1 MSFRRRNGRL
11 GSPDDGGCPP
21 RKEIPMVHRL
31 PPWLFLALLVLSAP
45 GHAAAWREHPSWQ
58 SSFAQAGVKGTLL
71 VYDEKADVWHV
82 SDAARARQAFLPA
95 STFKLFNAL
104 VALDS
109 GAVRDEFEVIRWDGK
124 VRGLKDA
131 PVVEWNRDNSLAS
144 GMRYSTVWFYQE
156 VARRAGERRMQQ
168 WIDRAGYGNRDIGG
182 GIDTFWLH
190 GALRISAEQQIDFL
204 RRLADDR
211 LPFSPRAQEIV
222 RRISITES
230 APAYVL
236 HAKTGWGTHAAQNS
250 ANDDLGW
257 YVGWVEHAGRRWFFA
272 MNIDLPAPGDAAK
285 RVPLAKQLLAQ
296 LGALPQGS

>member
-1 MSFRRRNGRL
+1 MIRR
-11 GSPDDGGCPP
+11 SSS
-21 RKEIPMVHRL
+21 
-31 PPWLFLALLVLSAP
+31 WLFLALIGFSSL
-45 GHAAAWREHPSWQ
+45 GHAAPWREHPPWQ

-124 VRGLKDA
+124 VRGLKDSPIA
-131 PVVEWNRDNSLAS
+131 DWNRDNSLAS
-144 GMRYSTVWFYQE
+144 GMRYSTVWLYQE
-156 VARRAGERRMQQ
+156 VARRAGGQRMQH
-168 WIDRAGYGNRDIGG
+168 WIDSAGYGNRDIGG
-182 GIDTFWLH
+182 GIDTFWLS

-204 RRLADDR
+204 RRLADGR

-222 RRISITES
+222 RRISIIES

-236 HAKTGWGTHAAQNS
+236 HAKTGWATHAAQNK

-272 MNIDLPAPGDAAK
+272 MNIDLSTPGDAAK
-285 RVPLAKQLLAQ
+285 RVPLAKQLLVQ
-296 LGALPQGS
+296 LGALP

>member
-1 MSFRRRNGRL
+1 MIRR
-11 GSPDDGGCPP
+11 SPS
-21 RKEIPMVHRL
+21 
-31 PPWLFLALLVLSAP
+31 WLFFALIAFSSL
-45 GHAAAWREHPSWQ
+45 GHSTSWRDHPQWQ
-58 SSFAQAGVKGTLL
+58 SSFARAGVKGTLL

-82 SDAARARQAFLPA
+82 SDAARSRQAFLPA

-109 GAVRDEFEVIRWDGK
+109 GAVKDEFEVIRWDGK
-124 VRGLKDA
+124 VRGLKDS
-131 PVVEWNRDNSLAS
+131 PVAEWNRDNSLAS

-156 VARRAGERRMQQ
+156 VARRAGEQRMQQ
-168 WIDRAGYGNRDIGG
+168 WIDKAGYGNRDISG
-182 GIDTFWLH
+182 GIDTFWLN

-204 RRLADDR
+204 RRLADDK

-236 HAKTGWGTHAAQNS
+236 HAKTGWGTQAAQNKT
-250 ANDDLGW
+250 NDDLGW

-272 MNIDLPAPGDAAK
+272 MNIDLPAPDDAAK
-285 RVPLAKQLLAQ
+285 RMPLTKQLLTQ
-296 LGALPQGS
+296 LGALPQGN

>member
-1 MSFRRRNGRL
+1 M
-11 GSPDDGGCPP
+11 
-21 RKEIPMVHRL
+21 
-31 PPWLFLALLVLSAP
+31 
-45 GHAAAWREHPSWQ
+45 
-58 SSFAQAGVKGTLL
+58 KGTFLL
-71 VYDEKADVWHV
+71 CDEKADVWHV

-109 GAVRDEFEVIRWDGK
+109 GAVRDELEVIRWDGK
-124 VRGLKDA
+124 VCGLKDS
-131 PVVEWNRDNSLAS
+131 PVAEWNRDNSLAS
-144 GMRYSTVWFYQE
+144 GMRHSTVWFYQE
-156 VARRAGERRMQQ
+156 VARRAGEQRMQQ
-168 WIDRAGYGNRDIGG
+168 WIDKAGYGNRDIGG
-182 GIDTFWLH
+182 GVDAFWLS
-190 GALRISAEQQIDFL
+190 GALRISAEQQIGFL

-230 APAYVL
+230 APTYVL
-236 HAKTGWGTHAAQNS
+236 HAKTGWGTQAAQNS

-272 MNIDLPAPGDAAK
+272 MNVDLPAPGDAAK

-296 LGALPQGS
+296 LGALPPGS